1 MKVNASYKRHHLE
14 TTSLHVSLSGTFMIQ
29 TIADS
34 FYTDVIIWPDTQ
46 YCRKC
51 KVKEKNDNIVPFV
64 GN

>member
-1 MKVNASYKRHHLE
+1 
-14 TTSLHVSLSGTFMIQ
+14 MIQ

-51 KVKEKNDNIVPFV
+51 KVKEKMIILFLCVKLKREIRMYTYIY
-64 GN
+64 